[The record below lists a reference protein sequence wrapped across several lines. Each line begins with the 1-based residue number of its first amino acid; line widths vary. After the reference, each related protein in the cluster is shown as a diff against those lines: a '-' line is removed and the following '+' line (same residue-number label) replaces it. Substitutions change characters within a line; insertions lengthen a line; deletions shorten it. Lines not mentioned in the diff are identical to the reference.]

1 MANKSTKKSS
11 SKKTTDQK
19 KQTDIK
25 RSDKKLDKTKD
36 LSDTFVSDVGQK
48 SAIAN
53 LEDEIVDKKEKRE
66 RKEKIKKEKKTHP
79 FRTFIVMVICLVVG
93 AVASYCYFEVL
104 TDNNN
109 EKPVVKCKN
118 NKKATFG
125 YETDS
130 IGVSYL
136 VNDYDY
142 IGAFQVNLY
151 DYLYSA
157 DKIKVKDMDQ
167 DYLKLLAI
175 KKADSDLD
183 GKVSSIDFNNAV
195 DYLFGGKVEF
205 NNDEISTDE
214 KLCSK
219 YEYKN
224 GEYIKKDKD
233 CKGTSN
239 LKIERKIIDVDEG
252 KNKLKVKVVLA
263 VVDTEKNK
271 VGKSL
276 TLDDDGS
283 QSIGEVLEGVEAD
296 TFVIDSEEDNLNKY
310 TYTFKFSKANK
321 NYYLESIELD
331 N

>member
-19 KQTDIK
+19 KKTDIK
-25 RSDKKLDKTKD
+25 RNDKKLDKTKD

-66 RKEKIKKEKKTHP
+66 RKEKIKKEKKAHP

-130 IGVSYL
+130 IGVSYI

-151 DYLYSA
+151 YYLYSA